1 MITGKTHSLQNWLS
15 LNHLH
20 QILLEEDEEDLDIE
34 HTPICNYSEAIKW
47 LDDIKLFLESKGQCE
62 EASAIGLAAE
72 SVAAVHLRSKRQTS
86 ILDYCTYHLMN
97 KLCMSF

>member
-1 MITGKTHSLQNWLS
+1 MWQSQVENEHYSTLS
-15 LNHLH
+15 GL
-20 QILLEEDEEDLDIE
+20 
-34 HTPICNYSEAIKW
+34 ICKSYSEAIKW

-86 ILDYCTYHLMN
+86 ILDYCTYHLTN
-97 KLCMSF
+97 KL